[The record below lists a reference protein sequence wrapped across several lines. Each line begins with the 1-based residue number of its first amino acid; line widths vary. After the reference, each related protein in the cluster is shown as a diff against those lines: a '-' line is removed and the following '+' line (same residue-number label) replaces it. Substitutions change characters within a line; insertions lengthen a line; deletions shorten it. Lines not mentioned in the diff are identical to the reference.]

1 MRSGSFSRGQASCEY
16 ACNLCLGLGLGAG
29 QGFAITE
36 LLRLYAESVF
46 RGQKR
51 PLANHTKRPC
61 CSAAL
66 ISSEKDKTSHRA
78 ATRVHA
84 AIAPCFEQ
92 SKFDV
97 ETERASQKA

>member
-1 MRSGSFSRGQASCEY
+1 M
-16 ACNLCLGLGLGAG
+16 
-29 QGFAITE
+29 
-36 LLRLYAESVF
+36 LYAESVF

-51 PLANHTKRPC
+51 PLANHISAVPRRRPC

-97 ETERASQKA
+97 ETELASQKA